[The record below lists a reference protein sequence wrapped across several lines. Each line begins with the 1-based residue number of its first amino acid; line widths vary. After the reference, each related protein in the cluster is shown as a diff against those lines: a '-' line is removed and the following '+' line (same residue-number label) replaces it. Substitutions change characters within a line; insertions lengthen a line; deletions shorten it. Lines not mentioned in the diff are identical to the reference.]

1 MDKTIEALTRAYQE
15 VVEKKKLDPV
25 DNKELEK
32 DFDDR
37 DDQDIDNDGDVD
49 KSDKYL
55 HKRRKTVK
63 KAIKKSNEDEPDGEN
78 GETAVMNP
86 KGEQKE
92 GVKES
97 MTIRNKLLSVLEKRD
112 DHYKGASP
120 AEPMDNNLKGEGA
133 KKMKSDLE
141 KGSEVNDTVS
151 KGHDDASKAG
161 RVTKKS
167 KANPTD
173 KDVKGDMNVINKP
186 VDITQKGGVKESTE
200 ELNEELLS
208 TLATA
213 WLASKLLPLG
223 VAATLIAFAGVGY
236 AIIAA
241 LEGGAKLAAKIKRA
255 KENMDAAKVA
265 KARERLEKAQE
276 MAKGPKGSML
286 KSIANRLLSVFK
298 RKAAS
303 GDKGGNPQPTG
314 EGLTVEWVESVIRSV
329 DDNLHEWVDKDSYT
343 LGGKNE
349 LKGIVDAYQSMYEL
363 DEAEEL
369 DELKGASDP
378 EARKAVFMRRLDR
391 VTKAVDDHERA
402 LDKNRMY
409 PSPDARKKQVEKER
423 QAKLYKRA
431 MKGAKSGG
439 VDVDKAHDKS
449 PSDKF
454 DDYKDRGGKLSYN
467 QYKARYL
474 K

>member
-63 KAIKKSNEDEPDGEN
+63 KAIKKSNEDEPDGES

-97 MTIRNKLLSVLEKRD
+97 MTIRDKLLSVLEKRD
-112 DHYKGASP
+112 DHYKGAAP

-141 KGSEVNDTVS
+141 KGSEVNDTEA

-186 VDITQKGGVKESTE
+186 VDITQKAGVKEST
-200 ELNEELLS
+200 
-208 TLATA
+208 
-213 WLASKLLPLG
+213 
-223 VAATLIAFAGVGY
+223 
-236 AIIAA
+236 
-241 LEGGAKLAAKIKRA
+241 
-255 KENMDAAKVA
+255 
-265 KARERLEKAQE
+265 
-276 MAKGPKGSML
+276 
-286 KSIANRLLSVFK
+286 
-298 RKAAS
+298 
-303 GDKGGNPQPTG
+303 
-314 EGLTVEWVESVIRSV
+314 
-329 DDNLHEWVDKDSYT
+329 VDKDSYT

-369 DELKGASDP
+369 NELKP
-378 EARKAVFMRRLDR
+378 ETRKAAYMGRLDR

-409 PSPDARKKQVEKER
+409 PSPDARKKGAEAER
-423 QAKLYKRA
+423 QAKKYRNTLRRA
-431 MKGAKSGG
+431 KAGG